1 MTRETTLPRGCAI
14 EVLETIE
21 EVDRLLPKRGTPLVP
36 EQALRELDR
45 RQLIRE
51 LNGLPTLYVVAV
63 DGAGLAGLVPIYP
76 TPGGFFES
84 EQAAVLFGESDRFT
98 WSSVSLIGSDGVTPN
113 MMTARISLLP
123 ALLRVAWTVAGRY
136 RPELISAPL
145 LDEEQHAAVRS
156 ALPPGPA
163 RLACR
168 DEAYFDLPYTSFSE
182 YVAALPKQRR
192 RQVRSQRR
200 ALLES
205 GLTVR
210 SVPPLEAVEAVLPL
224 LAQVERKYG
233 TTATEDE
240 MRQYLTSTSIAMG
253 AHCSMLV
260 AFDGQAPVAFVT
272 LWDAGPHWRTRAWG
286 CDYGHPAVRE
296 QALYFNL
303 TFFEPIERAIA
314 AGVRRVYVGAEALE
328 AKRRRGASVR
338 RLRSLGWEGDIVAQR

>member
-1 MTRETTLPRGCAI
+1 MTRESMLPHGCAI
-14 EVLETIE
+14 EVLDTIE
-21 EVDRLLPKRGTPLVP
+21 QVDLLNDGTRLVP
-36 EQALRELDR
+36 EQVLRELDR

-51 LNGLPTLYVVAV
+51 LNGLLTLYVVAV

-84 EQAAVLFGESDRFT
+84 EQAAILFGETDRFT

-113 MMTARISLLP
+113 VMTARIPLP
-123 ALLRVAWTVAGRY
+123 ALLRAAWAVAGRY
-136 RPELISAPL
+136 RPELICAPL

-156 ALPPGPA
+156 AMPPGPA

-168 DEAYFDLPYTSFSE
+168 DEAYFDLPYTSFAE

-192 RQVRSQRR
+192 RKVRSQRR

-210 SVPPLEAVEAVLPL
+210 PVPPLEAVEAVLPL

-233 TTATEDE
+233 TTATEEE
-240 MRQYLTSTSIAMG
+240 MRQYLTSTSTAMG

-260 AFDGQAPVAFVT
+260 AFDGAVPVAFVT
-272 LWDAGPHWRTRAWG
+272 LWDVGPHWRTRAWG
-286 CDYGHPAVRE
+286 CDYCHPAVRE
-296 QALYFNL
+296 RALYFNL

-314 AGVRRVYVGAEALE
+314 AGVRRVYVGTEAME
-328 AKRRRGASVR
+328 AKRRRGALVR
-338 RLRSLGWEGDIVAQR
+338 RLRSLGWEGDVVAQR